1 MKKYLLVLLAV
12 VYSSQVSF
20 SQCTETSQP
29 KVLLVGDSW
38 AFFMNVDR
46 TINNVLKQW
55 GHSNYTYIT
64 SGVIAENGA
73 ETDDFLKPDK
83 IAEIKRLLDEN
94 PSIEV
99 VHLSIGGNDVLGD
112 WKVSF
117 TQAQTDS
124 LKLAVEGRLIQV
136 IDTIKSTRPGIRI
149 FWAGYVYPNFNEVIE
164 TSPLQNN
171 HPFYGTW
178 SGMEFPSFL
187 ELNTLLNDFS
197 GLVEDYANADPQIDF
212 VNCTGLMQYT
222 FGQNTP
228 LGVAPGGTY
237 AAGTVSLPAGD
248 PSYPSPANSMRDYFL
263 TKDCFHL
270 SARGYEDFIGYHTQK
285 FYHKFLMD
293 DLYLLAEGNSQTGTA
308 SSLNIV
314 YDSLLIGNNAGE
326 QFATVLT
333 FNTSVMQDTTVSKA
347 SIFLRRL
354 SLDGTNPIN
363 NNLEVRIVNGKF
375 GPTINVD
382 VVDFSA
388 IGNSSGSPCVFG
400 SSTNDGHWVR
410 LDLPDAA
417 LPFIKNNEVTQ
428 FIITSPASNGKMAFY
443 PTTDPDFAPV
453 LNITYG
459 ESPVSSVKSITKK
472 SFSVYPNPTND
483 YITIKNSENI
493 NISNIEIIN
502 VVGAVV
508 FQQNFNT
515 DKIEI
520 SSLPSGSYILNITAN
535 NGERFSQR
543 VLKY

>member
-1 MKKYLLVLLAV
+1 MKKYLLLLLATI
-12 VYSSQVSF
+12 SSISSSF
-20 SQCTETSQP
+20 AQCTETAQP

-46 TINNVLKQW
+46 TINNVFKRW

-83 IAEIKRLLDEN
+83 QAEIQRLLDEN

-112 WKVSF
+112 WNINF
-117 TQAQTDS
+117 TQQQTDS

-136 IDTIKSTRPGIRI
+136 IDFIKSARPGIRI
-149 FWAGYVYPNFNEVIE
+149 FWSGYVYPNFNEVIE

-178 SGMEFPSFL
+178 AGMQFPSFI

-197 GLVEDYANADPQIDF
+197 GLVEDYANVDPQIDF

-237 AAGTVSLPAGD
+237 AAGTVPLPAGD
-248 PSYPSPANSMRDYFL
+248 PNYPSPANSMRDYFL

-293 DLYLLAEGNSQTGTA
+293 DLYLLSENNTQTGTVT
-308 SSLNIV
+308 SLNNV
-314 YDSLLIGNNAGE
+314 YDSLLIGSVAGE
-326 QFATVLT
+326 QFATALT
-333 FNTSVMQDTTVSKA
+333 FNTTTMPDTTVAKA

-354 SLDGTNPIN
+354 SLEGTNPIN
-363 NNLEVRIVNGKF
+363 NSLEVRIINGKF
-375 GPTINVD
+375 GLTFSVD
-382 VVDFSA
+382 IVDFTA
-388 IGNSSGSPCVFG
+388 IGDNSSTPCVFG
-400 SSTNDGHWVR
+400 SSTNDGHWIR
-410 LDLPDAA
+410 LDLPASA
-417 LPFIKNNEVTQ
+417 LPFIKNNEATQ
-428 FIITSPASNGKMAFY
+428 FLITSPNTTNGKMAFY
-443 PTTDPDFAPV
+443 PPSNPDFAPV

-459 ESPVSSVKSITKK
+459 ESPSLSANNFSKK
-472 SFSVYPNPTND
+472 IFKTYPNPTND
-483 YITIKNSENI
+483 KLTIDNNNEVIESVSMFDLLGKKISIRLINS
-493 NISNIEIIN
+493 
-502 VVGAVV
+502 
-508 FQQNFNT
+508 NT
-515 DKIEI
+515 IDVAEVMA
-520 SSLPSGSYILNITAN
+520 GTYILHIHTAN
-535 NGERFSQR
+535 GIAQER
-543 VLKY
+543 VVKY

>member
-1 MKKYLLVLLAV
+1 MKNLFLLLFLT
-12 VYSSQVSF
+12 SLFTTNSF
-20 SQCTETSQP
+20 SQCTETTQP

-46 TINNVLKQW
+46 TINNVFRRW

-64 SGVIAENGA
+64 NTVISENGA

-83 IAEIKRLLDEN
+83 IAEIKRLLNEN

-124 LKLAVEGRLIQV
+124 LKVAVENRLIQV
-136 IDTIKSTRPGIRI
+136 IDTIKSAKPGIKI
-149 FWAGYVYPNFNEVIE
+149 FWSGYVYPNFNEVIQ
-164 TSPLQNN
+164 TSSLQNN

-197 GLVEDYANADPQIDF
+197 GLMEDYANADPQIEF

-222 FGQNTP
+222 FGQNNP

-237 AAGTVSLPAGD
+237 AAGTVPLPAGD
-248 PSYPSPANSMRDYFL
+248 PNYPSPANSMRDYFL

-293 DLYLLAEGNSQTGTA
+293 DLYLLSENNTQTGTVT
-308 SSLNIV
+308 SLNNV
-314 YDSLLIGNNAGE
+314 YDSLLIGGVAGE
-326 QFATVLT
+326 QFATALS
-333 FNTSVMQDTTVSKA
+333 FNTTAMQDTTVAKA

-354 SLDGTNPIN
+354 SLEGNNPVN

-375 GPTINVD
+375 GPTYSVD

-388 IGNSSGSPCVFG
+388 IGNSSGTPCVFG
-400 SSTNDGHWVR
+400 SSSNDGHWVR
-410 LDLPDAA
+410 LDLPASA

-428 FIITSPASNGKMAFY
+428 FLITSPATTNGKMAFY

-459 ESPVSSVKSITKK
+459 ESPSLNVSNQSKK
-472 SFSVYPNPTND
+472 TFKVYPNPANEN
-483 YITIKNSENI
+483 ITIATQGEALLEVSMTNLLGATL
-493 NISNIEIIN
+493 IEGSPANN
-502 VVGAVV
+502 VI
-508 FQQNFNT
+508 
-515 DKIEI
+515 DI
-520 SSLPSGSYILNITAN
+520 SSLPAGTYLLNITTAH
-535 NGERFSQR
+535 GKASQR
-543 VLKY
+543 VMKY

>member
-1 MKKYLLVLLAV
+1 MKKYLLLLLV
-12 VYSSQVSF
+12 TILSTTTSF
-20 SQCTETSQP
+20 AQCTETPQP

-38 AFFMNVDR
+38 AFFMSVDR
-46 TINNVLKQW
+46 TINNVFKRW

-64 SGVIAENGA
+64 NTVIAENGA

-83 IAEIKRLLDEN
+83 QSEIQRLLDEN

-112 WKVSF
+112 WNINF
-117 TQAQTDS
+117 TQQQTDS
-124 LKLAVEGRLIQV
+124 LKLSVEGRLIQV
-136 IDTIKSTRPGIRI
+136 IDFIKSAKPGVKV
-149 FWAGYVYPNFNEVIE
+149 FWSGYVYPNFNEVIE

-178 SGMEFPSFL
+178 EGMQFPSFL

-197 GLVEDYANADPQIDF
+197 GLVEDYANNDPQIEF

-237 AAGTVSLPAGD
+237 AAGTVPLPAGD

-270 SARGYEDFIGYHTQK
+270 SAKGYEDFISYHTQK

-293 DLYLLAEGNSQTGTA
+293 DLYLLPEGNSQTGTA
-308 SSLNIV
+308 SSTNNV
-314 YDSLLIGNNAGE
+314 YDSLFIGSKAGE

-333 FNTSVMQDTTVSKA
+333 FNTTTMPDTTVAKA

-354 SLDGTNPIN
+354 SLEGTNPIN
-363 NNLEVRIVNGKF
+363 NNMEVRIVNGKF

-382 VVDFSA
+382 VVDFTATGDNS
-388 IGNSSGSPCVFG
+388 GNPCLFG
-400 SSTNDGHWVR
+400 SNSNDGHWIR
-410 LDLPDAA
+410 LDLPETA

-428 FIITSPASNGKMAFY
+428 FIIISPNTTDGKMAFY
-443 PTTDPDFAPV
+443 PSTDPDFAPV
-453 LNITYG
+453 LNIAYR
-459 ESPVSSVKSITKK
+459 ESSLSVGNFGKK
-472 SFSVYPNPTND
+472 TFKVYPNPTND
-483 YITIKNSENI
+483 KLTIDNNNETIKS
-493 NISNIEIIN
+493 ISMYDLLGKKIAVSLLNNN
-502 VVGAVV
+502 VLDVAG
-508 FQQNFNT
+508 
-515 DKIEI
+515 I
-520 SSLPSGSYILNITAN
+520 PSGSYILEINTSRGSAQ
-535 NGERFSQR
+535 QR
-543 VLKY
+543 VVKY